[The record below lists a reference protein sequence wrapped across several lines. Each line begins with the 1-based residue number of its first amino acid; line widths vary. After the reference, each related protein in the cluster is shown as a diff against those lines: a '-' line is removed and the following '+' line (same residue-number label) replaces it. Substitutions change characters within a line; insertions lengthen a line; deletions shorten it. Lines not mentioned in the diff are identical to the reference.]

1 MKYRQPGSAL
11 IFALISNVLKKRENS
26 GQKLRGS
33 ALVFVLII
41 IAGIVTVTV
50 GAQRLSLVQFNQA
63 NLEEDNLFAYYA
75 AKSAL
80 EDGLLRFRYQRNV
93 ETAPNASHRFD
104 VTDGVSYGEVNKG
117 TEIDDVDNY
126 RANHQ
131 YYDLELDFRANQ
143 VGDFTFTTNPPVL
156 VQDDELQLTGFPN
169 DYGRNFYLR
178 YAFQFEGQNCQNRAF
193 VQLQQIVS
201 KSDGSTVYS
210 QAQALSDAN
219 NRFDSAALN
228 SNLLLN
234 PVGGLS
240 SSIRIRAYHCSVKY
254 AFATSDTVSGQ
265 GGGPEFDSLT
275 TTMTAT
281 GYYGQAKRT
290 LQALVDRESGT
301 IISIYDFNLYAG
313 EGSIRP

>member
-1 MKYRQPGSAL
+1 MKTKHG
-11 IFALISNVLKKRENS
+11 
-26 GQKLRGS
+26 GS
-33 ALVFVLII
+33 ALVFVMII

-63 NLEEDNLFAYYA
+63 NLEEDNHFAYYA
-75 AKSAL
+75 ANSAL
-80 EDGLLRFRYQRNV
+80 EDGLLRFRHQRNV
-93 ETAPNASHRFD
+93 ETVSGNVHRFD
-104 VTDGVSYGEVNKG
+104 VTDGVNHGEVTKG
-117 TEIDDVDNY
+117 TDIESTSNY
-126 RANHQ
+126 HANHQ
-131 YYDLELDFRANQ
+131 YYDLEIDFKTNQ
-143 VGDFTFTTNPPVL
+143 VGDFAFTVNPPVL

-178 YAFQFEGQNCQNRAF
+178 HAFLFEGANCQNRAF
-193 VQLQQIVS
+193 VQIQQIVT
-201 KSDGSTVYS
+201 KSDGSTVFS
-210 QAQALSDAN
+210 QTEARSDAN
-219 NRFDSAALN
+219 NRFDSAASN
-228 SNLLLN
+228 SNLLVN

-240 SSIRIRAYHCSVKY
+240 SSVRMRAYHCSVKY
-254 AFATSDTVSGQ
+254 AFASSDTTSGA

-301 IISIYDFNLYAG
+301 IISIYDFNLYSG